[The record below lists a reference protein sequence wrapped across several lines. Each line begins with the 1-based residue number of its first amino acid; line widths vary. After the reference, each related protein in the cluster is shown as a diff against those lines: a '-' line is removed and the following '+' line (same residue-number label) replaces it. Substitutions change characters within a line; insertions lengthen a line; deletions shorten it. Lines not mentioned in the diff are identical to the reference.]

1 MDPEE
6 IDFVSK
12 LLAIGQGWAVASSWL
27 TKSILAKG
35 GVRSSSPVASS
46 NSPLGQEGLPPGEQD
61 LGRVDQGEG
70 VRILI
75 NSFQVSITNNLG
87 TSCC

>member
-12 LLAIGQGWAVASSWL
+12 LLAIGQGWAMASSWL
-27 TKSILAKG
+27 KKSILAKG
-35 GVRSSSPVASS
+35 GVRSSSPAASS
-46 NSPLGQEGLPPGEQD
+46 NFPLGWEGLPPGEQD

-70 VRILI
+70 NRFLI
-75 NSFQVSITNNLG
+75 TLFQVLFTSNLG

>member
-35 GVRSSSPVASS
+35 EVRSSSPVAPS
-46 NSPLGQEGLPPGEQD
+46 NSP
-61 LGRVDQGEG
+61 
-70 VRILI
+70 
-75 NSFQVSITNNLG
+75 
-87 TSCC
+87 

>member
-12 LLAIGQGWAVASSWL
+12 LLAIGQGWAMASSWL
-27 TKSILAKG
+27 TKSILAK
-35 GVRSSSPVASS
+35 VRSSSPAASS
-46 NSPLGQEGLPPGEQD
+46 NSPLGWEGLPPGEQD
-61 LGRVDQGEG
+61 LGRVDKGEG

-75 NSFQVSITNNLG
+75 FSFQVLFTSNLG